1 MKSVAVI
8 EDNLETRLLTRILLE
23 RLYEVWEYG
32 TGFEALADFEKR
44 TPDLV
49 LLDIS
54 LPHMDGTEVLAALR
68 QRPALR
74 QLPVVAFTAY
84 ASETERQ
91 RYLSSGFDEHI
102 SKPITDKQVFLAKI
116 EGLLAAR
123 EGSPS

>member
-1 MKSVAVI
+1 MRSVAVI

-23 RLYEVWEYG
+23 RIYEVWEYE
-32 TGFEALADFEKR
+32 TGFEALADFEQR

-68 QRPALR
+68 ERPALR
-74 QLPVVAFTAY
+74 HLPVVAFTAY

-91 RYLSSGFDEHI
+91 RYLASGFDEHI

-116 EGLLAAR
+116 EALLAAR
-123 EGSPS
+123 EGSEA